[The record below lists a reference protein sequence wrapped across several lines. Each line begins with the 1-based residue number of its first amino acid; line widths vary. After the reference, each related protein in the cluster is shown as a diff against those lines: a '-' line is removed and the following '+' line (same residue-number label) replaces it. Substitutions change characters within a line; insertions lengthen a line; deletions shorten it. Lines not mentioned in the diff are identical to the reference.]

1 MIIDNALFSQTK
13 LLFRQANRLK
23 PNVLAAMDKV
33 VWFICTARNAIVV
46 IACLIIA
53 SVLDPD
59 IEECMLE
66 RENCTFTLT
75 GKIECG
81 LGTLGVNRKHM
92 STSEKGPLCLVLKS
106 QGGPFSDVEMCL
118 LWIPSI
124 PIRKRGGG
132 VNSIRA
138 MSI

>member
-1 MIIDNALFSQTK
+1 M
-13 LLFRQANRLK
+13 LFRQANRLK

-81 LGTLGVNRKHM
+81 L
-92 STSEKGPLCLVLKS
+92 STWGRH
-106 QGGPFSDVEMCL
+106 Q
-118 LWIPSI
+118 
-124 PIRKRGGG
+124 
-132 VNSIRA
+132 
-138 MSI
+138 

>member
-1 MIIDNALFSQTK
+1 MYDLLLFSLK
-13 LLFRQANRLK
+13 PRQANRLK

-59 IEECMLE
+59 IEECMVE

-75 GKIECG
+75 GKVWREG
-81 LGTLGVNRKHM
+81 W
-92 STSEKGPLCLVLKS
+92 LK
-106 QGGPFSDVEMCL
+106 MLICT
-118 LWIPSI
+118 
-124 PIRKRGGG
+124 
-132 VNSIRA
+132 
-138 MSI
+138 